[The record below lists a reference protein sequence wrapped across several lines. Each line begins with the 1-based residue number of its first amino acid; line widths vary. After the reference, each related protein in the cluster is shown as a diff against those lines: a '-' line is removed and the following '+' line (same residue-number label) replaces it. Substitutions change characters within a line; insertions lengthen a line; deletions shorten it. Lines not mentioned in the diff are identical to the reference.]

1 MWTALGF
8 GIVLFG
14 MLDLKRQLQET
25 REQVAALHRDMWTA
39 LGFGILFFWMLEL
52 QRRIRETSEEV
63 SRLHKDFIAEV
74 YMRYG
79 ENYNGKK

>member
-1 MWTALGF
+1 MWA
-8 GIVLFG
+8 
-14 MLDLKRQLQET
+14 
-25 REQVAALHRDMWTA
+25 A